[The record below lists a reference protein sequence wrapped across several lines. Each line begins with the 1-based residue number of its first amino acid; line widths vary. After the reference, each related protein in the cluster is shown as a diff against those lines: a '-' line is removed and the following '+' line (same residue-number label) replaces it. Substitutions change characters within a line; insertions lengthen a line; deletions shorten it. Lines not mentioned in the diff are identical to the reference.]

1 MFIQEP
7 KMKQANIIKIGG
19 TSYRLV
25 VFRVNTR
32 KEDGTP
38 DQCTMVEDLDTVEL
52 SENPDE
58 NHFFTAYIQKTDYK
72 EHAGEIPT
80 I

>member
-1 MFIQEP
+1 
-7 KMKQANIIKIGG
+7 MKQANLIKIGG

-52 SENPDE
+52 SENEDE
-58 NHFFTAYIQKTDYK
+58 NCFFSAYILKIDHTKD
-72 EHAGEIPT
+72 AGKIPT

>member
-1 MFIQEP
+1 
-7 KMKQANIIKIGG
+7 MKQANIIKIGG

-52 SENPDE
+52 SENEDE
-58 NHFFTAYIQKTDYK
+58 NCFFSAYILKIDHTKD
-72 EHAGEIPT
+72 AGKIPT